1 MMRIEEDSLGQ
12 VLLHEDSYE
21 GSHTYRAKENFTI
34 SSSTVDSKMLQT
46 MILIKSAAASA
57 NGRAEVIDPKKVTAI
72 KQAACDLLDHTI
84 LLDCKLDAIQ
94 GGAGTSTNMYINEV
108 LANRGLEY
116 LGHHKGEYQFLD
128 PLDDVNRS
136 QSTND
141 VYPSSGKIAVYLYM
155 MELDTVL
162 ETLIEAFHKKSQE
175 YATAQKMGRTQL
187 QDAVPTTFGTTFS
200 AFATSLLRCQKR
212 LYASRKEIT
221 RLNLGGTAIGT
232 GVNASPIYQ
241 QAVYEELNQL
251 LPFTVYPAD
260 HLVDATQ
267 HIDQF
272 VQISSSLKALAV
284 ALSKIAHDLRLMAS
298 GPRSGLGEIQLPKR
312 QAGSS
317 IMPGKVNPV
326 IPEVVQQVAFQVM
339 GSDLTI
345 TLAAQSG
352 ELELNPFEPILFHHL
367 FLSLKSLTQVCHV
380 FQTKCVEG
388 IIVNETHCQQQVEQ
402 GVSLATR
409 LTPLIGYQKA
419 SELVSKALQENQPI
433 ETFLSEEVILKLQK
447 AHN

>member
-1 MMRIEEDSLGQ
+1 
-12 VLLHEDSYE
+12 
-21 GSHTYRAKENFTI
+21 
-34 SSSTVDSKMLQT
+34 
-46 MILIKSAAASA
+46 
-57 NGRAEVIDPKKVTAI
+57 
-72 KQAACDLLDHTI
+72 
-84 LLDCKLDAIQ
+84 
-94 GGAGTSTNMYINEV
+94 MYINEV